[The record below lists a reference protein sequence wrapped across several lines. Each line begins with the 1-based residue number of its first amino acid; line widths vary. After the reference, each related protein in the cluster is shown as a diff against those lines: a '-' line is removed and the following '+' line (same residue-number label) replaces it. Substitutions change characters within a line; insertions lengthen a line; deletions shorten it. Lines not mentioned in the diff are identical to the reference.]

1 MDIVLLIVFAE
12 LLRLRNKSNPTTIV
26 FISPVSV
33 KRYIALVLF
42 FMNYRS
48 TKIESKKN
56 RNLVVRRTAILYGL
70 ALAAL
75 VLVLKLL
82 QYKYLVRDLSIEFY
96 MGALAVVFTAVGAWA
111 GLKLTKK
118 KTIVVNQPVPLQP
131 FALDPTR
138 LEKLGISKREH
149 EVLEGMAAGLSNQE
163 IADRMFVSL
172 NTVKTHSA
180 NLFSK
185 LDVKR
190 RTQAI
195 QKGKELLLIP

>member
-1 MDIVLLIVFAE
+1 M
-12 LLRLRNKSNPTTIV
+12 
-26 FISPVSV
+26 
-33 KRYIALVLF
+33 
-42 FMNYRS
+42 
-48 TKIESKKN
+48 
-56 RNLVVRRTAILYGL
+56 VVRRTAILYGL

-118 KTIVVNQPVPLQP
+118 KTIVVKQPVPLQP

-149 EVLEGMAAGLSNQE
+149 DVLEGMAAGLSNQE